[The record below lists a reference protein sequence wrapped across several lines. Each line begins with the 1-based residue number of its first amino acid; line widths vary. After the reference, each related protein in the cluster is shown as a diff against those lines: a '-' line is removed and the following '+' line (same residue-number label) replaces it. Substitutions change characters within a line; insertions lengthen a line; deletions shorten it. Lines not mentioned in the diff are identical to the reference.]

1 MEMYHDGSL
10 FDILGETLPWQLIAL
25 TLSLRLLRPT
35 EVARQPVKTE
45 TFSDQWHVRVYSHA
59 AGSWSRSHPF

>member
-45 TFSDQWHVRVYSHA
+45 TFSDQWHVRAYSHA